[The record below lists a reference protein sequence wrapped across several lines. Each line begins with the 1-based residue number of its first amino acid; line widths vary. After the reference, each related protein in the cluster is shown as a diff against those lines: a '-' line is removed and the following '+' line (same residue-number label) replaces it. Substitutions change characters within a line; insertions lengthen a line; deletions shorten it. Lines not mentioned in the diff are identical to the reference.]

1 MKKTTINLLVL
12 SMIMGF
18 ALLPGVSDAQVAK
31 AIAGV
36 SVTGKSVACD
46 VSTNTSNS
54 LEKSIVCYHSFTVQ
68 NKSSKKVSLFKDCD
82 SSDYWVSANDA
93 GWLEQDYDGGY
104 CEMRA
109 LDGSQ
114 PTGNQARFEIN
125 GRSSKKFVV
134 GSRARL
140 NMETQPAV
148 PIFLKSN
155 LSYLRI
161 GSELSNIS
169 NSNIVTIN
177 SISQWLSISE

>member
-1 MKKTTINLLVL
+1 MKKTITNLLVL
-12 SMIMGF
+12 SVVMGF
-18 ALLPGVSDAQVAK
+18 VLLPGVSDAQVAK
-31 AIAGV
+31 GFAGV
-36 SVTGKSVACD
+36 SITGKGVKCD

-54 LEKSIVCYHSFTVQ
+54 LEKSIVCYHTFTVQ
-68 NKSSKKVSLFKDCD
+68 NKSNKKVSLFKDCD

-109 LDGSQ
+109 LDDSQ
-114 PTGNQARFEIN
+114 STGNQARFEIN

-140 NMETQPAV
+140 NMETQPAA

-169 NSNIVTIN
+169 NSNIVNTD
-177 SISQWLSISE
+177 SASQWVVISK